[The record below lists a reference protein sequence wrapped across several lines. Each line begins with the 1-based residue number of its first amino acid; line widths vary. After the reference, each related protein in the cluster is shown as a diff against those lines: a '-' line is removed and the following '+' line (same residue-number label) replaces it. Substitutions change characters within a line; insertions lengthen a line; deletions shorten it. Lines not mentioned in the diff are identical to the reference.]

1 LAHFLARHIDWLIPS
16 CAGALVLLAP
26 QIFTKADLTLEA
38 NASTRKRLRLAGILG
53 IVAGILLFIATLA
66 K

>member
-1 LAHFLARHIDWLIPS
+1 M
-16 CAGALVLLAP
+16 LLAP